1 MTAET
6 PTNEAVESSS
16 TTGSSII
23 TRILLSV
30 AALFLVIGLL
40 DATVAIVQLVLPD
53 LFPSAAALTYGRVA
67 PASRLLIG
75 GGWLTIALLALASAV
90 LGRIA
95 GARTKVSIVGLAGF
109 ALVAVGVLAGTV
121 GIYTGWQSGIA
132 GQEAPLWGRAIAAI
146 GYVLVAVSI
155 IATARTARDKLGA
168 TGWYLTA
175 APILLAASTVL
186 GLAPVGNGIP
196 GSILAAFTNASF
208 TLFYVASAVGLLY
221 FVFSS
226 ITGTDLS
233 QARPLSALGF
243 WSLVVT
249 WAHLG
254 AIELIYSPAPDWYE
268 TLAVAF
274 AIAALLPLM
283 IIATDI
289 GLMVKGLIPL
299 IGDRASLRYAVVS
312 SLTLAVG
319 TIGTVLLAWR
329 ATSSVAQFSTWVQGV
344 DALIMLGGATF
355 AIFATV
361 SVLRGGS
368 GGGSSHFTLSTIGL
382 TLIAAGY
389 VTGGTAVAFSWAAG
403 PASQAYANVGVAWKI
418 TADTLEPFLWLVA
431 IGTVV
436 LLVAQLLYLLTFRT
450 GDEASVEVPDGAL
463 DYNLEFEGT
472 SRYATWKR
480 LRNGVALVWLMA
492 AVLTVALPILDDAD
506 REGTL
511 RGDTE
516 RTYADGSL
524 EQVGRE
530 IFISEGCV
538 ECHTQQVRPV
548 GTDVGLGAVAIA
560 GDYANV
566 DTALLGHHRL
576 GPDLMQYSAR
586 QEFFD
591 KVLITAHI
599 QDPRALVEFS
609 NMPSFEYL
617 SEEDVDA
624 LVSYMESLR

>member
-6 PTNEAVESSS
+6 PTNEAVESPDA
-16 TTGSSII
+16 TGSSII
-23 TRILLSV
+23 TRVLLSV

-53 LFPSAAALTYGRVA
+53 LFPSAAALSYGRVA
-67 PASRLLIG
+67 PASRLLLG

-90 LGRIA
+90 LSRIA
-95 GARTKVSIVGLAGF
+95 GTEKKIPFVGLAGF
-109 ALVAVGVLAGTV
+109 ALVTVGVLAGTV

-132 GQEAPLWGRAIAAI
+132 GQEAPLWGRAITAV

-155 IATARTARDKLGA
+155 VATAKLARDKLGA

-175 APILLAASTVL
+175 APIFLAASTVV
-186 GLAPVGNGIP
+186 GLVPVGNGIP
-196 GSILAAFTNASF
+196 GNILAAFVNSSF
-208 TLFYVASAVGLLY
+208 SLFYVASAVGLLY

-226 ITGTDLS
+226 ITGSDQS
-233 QARPLSALGF
+233 EAGPLSALGF
-243 WSLVVT
+243 WSLLVT

-289 GLMVKGLIPL
+289 GLMVKGLIPA

-312 SLTLAVG
+312 SLALAIG

-344 DALIMLGGATF
+344 DAIVMLGGATF
-355 AIFATV
+355 AIFAAV

-368 GGGSSHFTLSTIGL
+368 AGRSSHFMLSTVGIV
-382 TLIAAGY
+382 LIATGY
-389 VTGGTAVAFSWAAG
+389 VVGGTAVAFSWAAG
-403 PASQAYANVGVAWKI
+403 PASQAYANVGGAWKI
-418 TADTLEPFLWLVA
+418 TADTLQPFLWITA

-436 LLVAQLLYLLTFRT
+436 LLVAQLLYLLTFRSDDGST
-450 GDEASVEVPDGAL
+450 FEAPAGAI
-463 DYNLEFEGT
+463 DYDLEFEGG

-480 LRNGVALVWLMA
+480 LRNGVALVWIMA
-492 AVLTVALPILDDAD
+492 VLLTVAIPVLDDAD

-511 RGDTE
+511 RGDTD
-516 RTYADGSL
+516 RAYAEGSL
-524 EQVGRE
+524 EFEGRE
-530 IFISEGCV
+530 LFISEGCV

-548 GTDVGLGAVAIA
+548 GTDVGLGAVSIA

-566 DTALLGHHRL
+566 GTALLGHHRL
-576 GPDLMQYSAR
+576 GPDLMQFSAR

-591 KVLITAHI
+591 TVLIRAHI

-609 NMPSFEYL
+609 NMPSYEYL
-617 SEEDVDA
+617 AEEDIDA